1 MNAHQILRHV
11 LRPGVLLLAGLAGAP
26 AAAQAP
32 GDALPYGAISF
43 FNLKQCPAGWEPMTQ
58 ANGLFTVPLVEGA
71 GNAGISGTA
80 LIVGTQPSHKHD
92 ISASIQLPGTNFA
105 GIAGCCNEH
114 LADDGVKSWSS
125 KTAESTT
132 NLPYVELLL
141 CWKATTPAAA
151 PAPPRGMLVYN
162 GFLSCPPGWTQ
173 NLANQGRFVVGL
185 PAQGTAGLSFGGAP
199 LKPLEARTHTHDFE
213 GSVQLSSRQVALI
226 SGCCADGYG
235 KNGTYSYKGT
245 SAESASDLPYIQLL
259 QCEKL

>member
-1 MNAHQILRHV
+1 MSTRQILRHV
-11 LRPGVLLLAGLAGAP
+11 LRPGVLLLAGLAAP
-26 AAAQAP
+26 AAAQVT
-32 GDALPYGAISF
+32 GDALPFGAISF

-80 LIVGTQPSHKHD
+80 LVAGAQPQHKHG
-92 ISASIQLPGTNFA
+92 ISSSIQIPGTKFA
-105 GIAGCCNEH
+105 GIEGCCNEH
-114 LADDGVKSWSS
+114 LADDGVKNWSS
-125 KTAESTT
+125 ETAKSTT

-141 CWKATTPAAA
+141 CSKTTGPSTTA
-151 PAPPRGMLVYN
+151 PSPPRGLLVYN
-162 GFLSCPPGWTQ
+162 GYLSCPPGWTQ

-185 PAQGTAGLSFGGAP
+185 PNDGIPGLSFGGAP
-199 LKPLEARTHTHDFE
+199 LKPLETRTHTHDFE
-213 GSVQLSSRQVALI
+213 GNVNLTSRKVALI

-235 KNGTYSYKGT
+235 KNGSYSYKGT

>member
-1 MNAHQILRHV
+1 MNARQILRHIV
-11 LRPGVLLLAGLAGAP
+11 RPGVLLLAGLAAP
-26 AAAQAP
+26 AAAQVS
-32 GDALPYGAISF
+32 GDALPFGAISF

-58 ANGLFTVPLVEGA
+58 ASGLFTVPLVEGA

-80 LIVGTQPSHKHD
+80 LVVAAQPEHKHG
-92 ISASIQLPGTNFA
+92 IASSIQLPGTNFA

-114 LADDGVKSWSS
+114 LADDGVKNWSS
-125 KTAESTT
+125 VTANSTT

-141 CWKATTPAAA
+141 CMKNTA
-151 PAPPRGMLVYN
+151 PSVAQSPPRGLLVYN
-162 GFLSCPPGWTQ
+162 GFLSCPSGWTQ

-185 PAQGTAGLSFGGAP
+185 PNQGKAGLSFGGAP
-199 LKPLEARTHTHDFE
+199 LKPLEARTHTHEFE
-213 GSVQLSSRQVALI
+213 GGVALTSRNVALI